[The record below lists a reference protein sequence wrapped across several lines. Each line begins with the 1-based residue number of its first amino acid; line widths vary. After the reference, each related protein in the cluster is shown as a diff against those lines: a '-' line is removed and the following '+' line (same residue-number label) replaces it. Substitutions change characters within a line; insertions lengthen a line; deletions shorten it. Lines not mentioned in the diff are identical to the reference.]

1 MNLFWE
7 QGQMCIR
14 DLVNLIPE
22 PKPHYN
28 TVATLVK
35 FLEENK
41 DNKEF
46 VNNLKEFI
54 KKFKKSELRKLI
66 DSDEF
71 ISRSKRTKNINNN
84 LDLVLIKKRREL
96 LEDIFNIKLDN
107 ITQRK
112 IEEIFEKLIIRVL
125 EIIS

>member
-1 MNLFWE
+1 M
-7 QGQMCIR
+7 
-14 DLVNLIPE
+14 
-22 PKPHYN
+22 
-28 TVATLVK
+28 
-35 FLEENK
+35 
-41 DNKEF
+41 
-46 VNNLKEFI
+46 
-54 KKFKKSELRKLI
+54 I

-107 ITQRK
+107 ITQRQ